1 MATEH
6 DHEDREGLDDDEL
19 EEQHA
24 EELPD
29 REVMTILPID
39 PTAPAKIIPSL
50 PLEPPE

>member
-6 DHEDREGLDDDEL
+6 DQNDAEGLNEEEL
-19 EEQHA
+19 EDQRA
-24 EELPD
+24 EALPD

-39 PTAPAKIIPSL
+39 PTAPAKIIPTL